1 MAPRE
6 LDEVIRSVV
15 AEARG
20 ELNGLRLSGESAVV
34 DEGLARPIIQ
44 RIIGANAILS
54 RQTAQIQAVVE
65 QDVVDNLFYLGPL
78 ESLLA
83 DEDISEIMVNGPDE
97 VWVESRGKIQLS
109 ENHFYDDEHIIE
121 IIRRLATDDNRR
133 CDEGSPLCDCVL
145 HREGATFDGSRVN
158 AVVPIIAVD
167 HPLLS
172 IRKFKNDAL
181 RPKDLM
187 RFGAFDARMGLFMKG
202 LVQGRMNVIISGG
215 TGTGKTTMLNAMALF
230 IPNDQRIVTI
240 EDTPELFIDKPQVAR
255 LQSRPPNTEGKGAI
269 DIRSLVINALRMR
282 PDRIVV
288 GECRGSEAFDMLQAM
303 STGHDGSLT
312 TIHANNPREC
322 VNRLQS
328 MIQLAGYDMP
338 VFSIRELIVSAVD
351 FIVAVRRFPDGSR
364 RVVEVTEVAGMEG
377 ENVTM
382 APIMR
387 FMQDPY
393 HGGKVTGHFAPT
405 GNRPNSA
412 HMERM
417 SLQGVDFDGRLFIK

>member
-6 LDEVIRSVV
+6 LDEVIRGVV
-15 AEARG
+15 TEARG
-20 ELNGLRLSGESAVV
+20 ELNGLRLSGESSVI
-34 DEGLARPIIQ
+34 DEALARPIVQ
-44 RIIGANAILS
+44 RIIAANAVLS
-54 RQTAQIQAVVE
+54 RQTAQVQAEVE

-83 DEDISEIMVNGPDE
+83 DEDISEIMVNGPNE
-97 VWVESRGKIQLS
+97 IWVEHRGKIRLS
-109 ENHFYDDEHIIE
+109 ENHFFDDDHIVDV
-121 IIRRLATDDNRR
+121 IRRLASDDNRR

-145 HREGATFDGSRVN
+145 HREGASFDGSRVN

-187 RFGAFDARMGLFMKG
+187 RIGAFDARMGLFMKG

-255 LQSRPPNTEGKGAI
+255 LQSRPPNTEGKGAV
-269 DIRSLVINALRMR
+269 DIRALVINALRMR

-351 FIVAVRRFPDGSR
+351 YIVAVRRFPDGSR
-364 RVVEVTEVAGMEG
+364 RVVEVTEVSGMEG
-377 ENVTM
+377 ETVTM
-382 APIMR
+382 SPIMR
-387 FMQDPY
+387 FEQDPY

-405 GNRPNSA
+405 GNRPNDA
-412 HMERM
+412 HMQRM
-417 SLQGVDFDGRLFIK
+417 SLQGVQFDGRLFIR

>member
-6 LDEVIRSVV
+6 LDEVVRSVV

-20 ELNGLRLSGESAVV
+20 ELNSLRLSGESSVV

-44 RIIGANAILS
+44 RIIGANAVLA
-54 RQTAQIQAVVE
+54 RQSAQVQTVVE

-83 DEDISEIMVNGPDE
+83 DEDISEIMVNGPNE
-97 VWVESRGKIQLS
+97 VWVEKSGKVQLS
-109 ENHFYDDEHIIE
+109 ENHFFDDEHIVD

-215 TGTGKTTMLNAMALF
+215 TGTGKTTMLNALALF

-364 RVVEVTEVAGMEG
+364 RVVEVTEVSGMEG
-377 ENVTM
+377 ESVTM

-387 FMQDPY
+387 FEQDPY

-405 GNRPNSA
+405 GNRPNEA
-412 HMERM
+412 HMQRM
-417 SLQGVDFDGRLFIK
+417 SLQGVQFDGRLFIR